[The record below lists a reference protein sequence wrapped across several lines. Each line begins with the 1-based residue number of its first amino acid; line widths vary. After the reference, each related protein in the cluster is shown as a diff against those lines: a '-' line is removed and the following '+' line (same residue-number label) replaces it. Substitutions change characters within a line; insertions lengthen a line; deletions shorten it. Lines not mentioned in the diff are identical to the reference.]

1 MVLASRGLIIVELV
15 ESIFLF
21 MEWITWFVISFI
33 ILILVLIN
41 GGLEGCLTAGLLALA
56 VSSVV
61 VWLPFPFY
69 VQATLF
75 VLLIAIIFVALKR
88 WEASSRNPLASEWGS
103 IKKRSM
109 GEAGTAKASVVSDFS
124 SEDPGAQLR
133 VVWQGQSW
141 AAKCSTTPCQL
152 SRGVDVEVIGRDGT
166 SLVVKPIPPLSF
178 DEK

>member
-1 MVLASRGLIIVELV
+1 MGLALTVLAIVELV
-15 ESIFLF
+15 ELILPL
-21 MEWITWFVISFI
+21 MEWIAWFVISFI
-33 ILILVLIN
+33 VLILVLIN

-61 VWLPFPFY
+61 AWLPFPFY

-88 WEASSRNPLASEWGS
+88 WEASSGNPLASEWGS

-109 GEAGTAKASVVSDFS
+109 GEAGLSKASVVNNFS

-133 VVWQGQSW
+133 VIWQGQSW

-152 SRGVDVEVIGRDGT
+152 CSGVEVEVVGRDGT
-166 SLVVKPIPPLSF
+166 SLIVRAIHN
-178 DEK
+178 

>member
-1 MVLASRGLIIVELV
+1 MLASRGLIIVELV
-15 ESIFLF
+15 ELIFLF
-21 MEWITWFVISFI
+21 MEWIAWFLISFI
-33 ILILVLIN
+33 FLVLVLIN

-61 VWLPFPFY
+61 AWLPFPFY

-88 WEASSRNPLASEWGS
+88 WEASSGNPLASEWGS
-103 IKKRSM
+103 IKNRSM

-124 SEDPGAQLR
+124 SADPGAQLR
-133 VVWQGQSW
+133 VIWQGQSW

-166 SLVVKPIPPLSF
+166 SLVVKPVPTSSF
-178 DEK
+178 DEM